1 MYHRF
6 LTLLVLLLLAGCAG
20 RHAGGGGE
28 AGYITVQRGDTMSAI
43 ARQAGIPLLRLQRFN
58 PSVKANDMRIGQQ
71 LMLPGRNERAP
82 GSGQYRYA
90 VRSGDTLGRI
100 ASHFGTSSSRIA
112 AANRGIDPDRL
123 RIGQVL
129 TVPVGNASSNTATSR
144 TTGTAGASTS
154 PAPASALPKGAGPW
168 SWPLRGG
175 RVQREFGKDG
185 RDALQPMLLS
195 AGSDHTAR
203 SVAAGTVRFAGTMRQ
218 LGGVVIVH
226 HDQNL
231 QSVYAQCNRLNVSN
245 GQRIGAGTPV
255 CEVRRDA
262 GTGRHDLL
270 FDTRNA
276 GRPFNPRQIL
286 R

>member
-1 MYHRF
+1 MHYRF

-20 RHAGGGGE
+20 RSTGGGGE

-58 PSVKANDMRIGQQ
+58 PGVRANDMRIGQQ

-82 GSGQYRYA
+82 GNGQYRYA

-100 ASHFGTSSSRIA
+100 ASHFNTSSGRIST
-112 AANRGIDPDRL
+112 ANRSVDPNRL
-123 RIGQVL
+123 RIGQLL
-129 TVPVGNASSNTATSR
+129 TVPVGSASASTASR
-144 TTGTAGASTS
+144 ATGTAGAQSS
-154 PAPASALPKGAGPW
+154 PAPASALPSGIGPW

-175 RVQREFGKDG
+175 QVQREFGKDS

-195 AGSDHTAR
+195 AGGDRTAR
-203 SVAAGTVRFAGTMRQ
+203 AVSSGTVRFAGTMRQ

-226 HDQNL
+226 HDKNL
-231 QSVYAQCNRLNVSN
+231 QSVYAQCDRLNVSN
-245 GQRIGAGTPV
+245 GQRISAGTPV

-276 GRPFNPRQIL
+276 GRPFNPRQIM

>member
-1 MYHRF
+1 MYHR
-6 LTLLVLLLLAGCAG
+6 LLILVVLLLLAGCAG
-20 RHAGGGGE
+20 RNAGGGGE

-58 PSVKANDMRIGQQ
+58 PAVRSNDMRIGQQ

-82 GSGQYRYA
+82 GDGQYRYA

-100 ASHFGTSSSRIA
+100 ASHFGTSSSRIS
-112 AANRGIDPDRL
+112 AANRSIDPNRL
-123 RIGQVL
+123 RIGQML
-129 TVPVGNASSNTATSR
+129 TVPVGNASASR
-144 TTGTAGASTS
+144 PSGTAGARTT
-154 PAPASALPKGAGPW
+154 PAPVSALPKGAGPW

-175 RVQREFGKDG
+175 QVQREFGKDG
-185 RDALQPMLLS
+185 RDALQPMLIS
-195 AGSDHTAR
+195 AGSDRTAR
-203 SVAAGTVRFAGTMRQ
+203 AVASGTVRFAGTMRQ
-218 LGGVVIVH
+218 LGGVVIIH

-231 QSVYAQCNRLNVSN
+231 QSVYAQCDRLEVSN
-245 GQRIGAGTPV
+245 GQRINAGTPV
-255 CEVRRDA
+255 CEIRRDA

-276 GRPFNPRQIL
+276 GRPFNPRQIV